1 MPSALRVDTS
11 FREFVV
17 AKARKPVHGSVMTV
31 EHMVWFRFR
40 EDIVQ
45 SRRDELAAQLA
56 ALPKVIA
63 EIERL
68 EVGTNFTERA
78 RGCQLGLL
86 VSLPSKA
93 ALDAYQVH
101 PAHVAVA
108 KQLRADCDE
117 ILAFDFEH
125 P

>member
-1 MPSALRVDTS
+1 
-11 FREFVV
+11 
-17 AKARKPVHGSVMTV
+17 MTV

-40 EDIVQ
+40 EDIPEA
-45 SRRDELAAQLA
+45 RRDELAAGLR
-56 ALPKVIA
+56 ALPKVIS
-63 EIERL
+63 EITRL
-68 EVGTNFTERA
+68 EAGTNFTDRA

-86 VSLPSKA
+86 VTVESKA

-108 KQLRADCDE
+108 KQLRADCEE